1 MQDLISVIVANYNR
15 ADLLDSCLLSL
26 LAQSYRN
33 TEIIVV
39 DNASSDGSRG
49 VVRACQERSPHVRL
63 LELPQNFGFSGACNA
78 GIRLAR
84 GSLIALLNN
93 DAVAEATWLE
103 KLAEAMPRSTDVG
116 MCASKI
122 LYWKSGV
129 IDKAGHLMYPDGQN
143 RGRGTGELDRGQYS
157 KLEETFFADGCA
169 ALYKRLLLDEVGG
182 FDEGFF
188 AYGDDAD
195 LGVRARWLGW
205 KCLYVP
211 DAVVYHRH
219 SATTGRYSAQK
230 IYWVERNR
238 LWLAIK
244 NFPLPL
250 LVLSP
255 LWTLNRWSWN
265 LAAALAG
272 QGAAGNFRRQASLL
286 LLFRAW
292 ARAYRDGLREIGSM
306 LSQRRQIRQKRR
318 ISDLEFYRLLY
329 RFRIAA
335 RTLAFQD
342 VAAPTGRSKT
352 GFPEQHCP

>member
-1 MQDLISVIVANYNR
+1 MQDLISVVVANYNR
-15 ADLLDSCLLSL
+15 ADLLDRCLSSL
-26 LAQSYRN
+26 LAQSYRR

-39 DNASSDGSRG
+39 DNGSSDGSPRM
-49 VVRACQERSPHVRL
+49 VRSRQQESRCLRL
-63 LELPQNFGFSGACNA
+63 LELPHNQGFSGACNA
-78 GIRLAR
+78 GIRLAQ

-93 DAVAEATWLE
+93 DAVAAETWLE
-103 KLAEAMPRSTDVG
+103 KLAAAMQRSPDVG

-143 RGRGTGELDRGQYS
+143 RGRGTGEPDRGQYS
-157 KLEETFFADGCA
+157 QLEETFFADGCA

-182 FDEGFF
+182 FDEEFF

-211 DAVVYHRH
+211 DAVVQHHH
-219 SATTGRYSAQK
+219 SATSGRYSARK

-255 LWTLNRWSWN
+255 LWTLNRWIWN
-265 LAAALAG
+265 LAAAISG
-272 QGAAGNFRRQASLL
+272 RGAAGNFRRQASLP

-292 ARAYRDGLREIGSM
+292 ARAYWDGFSQLGPM
-306 LSQRRQIRQKRR
+306 LVQRRQIRKNRR

-342 VAAPTGRSKT
+342 SPTPASGSKT
-352 GFPEQHCP
+352 RLPEHCP